1 MNLQKRLA
9 SQVLG
14 CSPKRVLF
22 DENKLDEIKEAITKM
37 DVKRLIGNGA
47 IIELQKRGISRARA
61 NKRKTQKAKG
71 RRRGHGSRKGTAGA
85 RGENSKT
92 LWVNKVR
99 LQRRFAAA
107 LKNEN
112 KIDKDTFKDLYRKI
126 KGGYFRSKNHIIV
139 YLEEKGILKSTK

>member
-1 MNLQKRLA
+1 MKLQKRLA
-9 SQVLG
+9 SQIFG

-22 DENKLDEIKEAITKM
+22 DENRLDEIKEAITNV

-61 NKRKTQKAKG
+61 NKRKVQKSKG
-71 RRRGHGSRKGTAGA
+71 RRRGHGSRKGMFGA

-99 LQRRFAAA
+99 LQRRFINA
-107 LKNEN
+107 LKSSN
-112 KIDKDTFKDLYRKI
+112 KIDKPTYKDLYRKI
-126 KGGYFRSKNHIIV
+126 KGGYFRSKGHILV
-139 YLEEKGILKSTK
+139 YLQEKGIIKG